1 MPTPDPPSPPRPDT
15 AAAIEALSHRI
26 QGLTDAISALSLGP
40 ERVCTFAHA
49 DTLVRMHLP
58 FAPRDDIQRHVLR
71 HATFYEHAQLAEIR
85 AIVPP
90 GAVIADIGANI
101 GNHTLYF
108 ALLCG
113 AARIHAFEPMRV
125 TSGILRRNLALNG
138 LEDRVTVHDVALG
151 PASGTASLLR
161 YPAGNIGAAAVDLGQ
176 PGAYRVEPLDAFAFD
191 RLDFVKMDVE
201 GGFVGAIDG
210 AAATLRRFRP
220 PVWLELRPKA
230 NEVEPGVAAMARA
243 GYRLA
248 GPIARSPNDH
258 LFLPE

>member
-1 MPTPDPPSPPRPDT
+1 MSTTNHPSQQGLDL
-15 AAAIEALSHRI
+15 AAAIQVLSHRI
-26 QGLTDAISALSLGP
+26 QGLTDAVSALSLGP
-40 ERVCTFAHA
+40 DRVFTFAYA

-58 FAPRDDIQRHVLR
+58 FAPRDVVQGQILR
-71 HATFYEHAQLAEIR
+71 HGGFYETPQLAEIR
-85 AIVPP
+85 PMIPP

-101 GNHTLYF
+101 GNHAVFF

-138 LEDRVTVHDVALG
+138 IERQVRVHEVALG
-151 PASGTASLLR
+151 ARSGRASLLR
-161 YPAGNIGAAAVDLGQ
+161 YPVRNIGAATLDPAR
-176 PGAYRVEPLDAFAFD
+176 PGPYRMEPLDAFALD

-201 GGFVGAIDG
+201 GGFVGAIAG

-220 PVWLELRPKA
+220 PVWLELRPA
-230 NEVEPGVAAMARA
+230 LREIEPGVEAMAGL

-248 GPIARSPNDH
+248 GPIAGSRTDH
-258 LFLPE
+258 LFLPA